1 MEEGVGLQC
10 QRKRGFKRR
19 SKQKVKISRVH
30 ASRKRKS
37 VGFKHKGLGF
47 KATQSRKLAER
58 YTPVRSRSNFPFLFL
73 QLRRFFS
80 KNRHKFYK
88 T

>member
-1 MEEGVGLQC
+1 MEPATFLQQYTNQGRSFNGRTGEGASMEEGVGLQC

-19 SKQKVKISRVH
+19 SKQKAKISRVH

-47 KATQSRKLAER
+47 KARNLES
-58 YTPVRSRSNFPFLFL
+58 
-73 QLRRFFS
+73 
-80 KNRHKFYK
+80 
-88 T
+88 

>member
-19 SKQKVKISRVH
+19 SKQKAKISRVH

-37 VGFKHKGLGF
+37 IGFKHKGLGF
-47 KATQSRKLAER
+47 KAENEGASTK
-58 YTPVRSRSNFPFLFL
+58 V
-73 QLRRFFS
+73 
-80 KNRHKFYK
+80 
-88 T
+88 